1 MNFAQIANVVFLP
14 HEAVFIHF
22 EFTLLQLKFSTH
34 PSSALI
40 LATPIA
46 EILGYIKYILMWI
59 FIRFKVT
66 K

>member
-1 MNFAQIANVVFLP
+1 MRQFLYTYGP
-14 HEAVFIHF
+14 F

-46 EILGYIKYILMWI
+46 EIQGYIKINFNVDIYSI
-59 FIRFKVT
+59 
-66 K
+66 

>member
-1 MNFAQIANVVFLP
+1 MWYFCHTRQFLYTYGP
-14 HEAVFIHF
+14 F

-46 EILGYIKYILMWI
+46 EIQGYIKYILMWI